1 MIFKDRRDA
10 GKQLAKALIHYA
22 NQPDV
27 MVLALPRGGVP
38 VAYEIA
44 VALNVSLDV
53 FVVRKLGVP
62 THEELAMGAIASG
75 GTLIVNRN
83 IVEAFGVGES
93 RLEQVAQRE
102 LMELTRREKVFRGER
117 EPFVV
122 EDKKIILVDD
132 GLATGASM
140 RAAIAALKSLRPARL
155 MVAVPTGPQ
164 EVCRKIEGEV
174 DEIVCL
180 TQPEPYESVGTWY
193 VDFTQTDDSEVREL
207 LSRVEMRF
215 MRSHHT
221 GTEEGTSYEHIF

>member
-93 RLEQVAQRE
+93 RLEQVTQRE
-102 LMELTRREKVFRGER
+102 LMELTRREKVYRGER
-117 EPFVV
+117 EPLVV
-122 EDKKIILVDD
+122 EDKNIILVDD

-155 MVAVPTGPQ
+155 TVAVPTGPQ

-193 VDFTQTDDSEVREL
+193 VDFTQTDDNEVWEL
-207 LSRVEMRF
+207 LSRVERRF
-215 MRSHHT
+215 MRSHHAE
-221 GTEEGTSYEHIF
+221 TEEGTSYEHVF